1 MRKFFKKL
9 LTTLLV
15 ISILFYI
22 IDSGLLVTTI
32 LPYLENFFQ
41 VEEPNDAV
49 SVSEDSSSMEH
60 FIINNPISQPDS
72 VDEGLIRDTILQLT
86 NRLRTEQNVGTV
98 QQNDTLQSAADIRA
112 QESAESFSH
121 TRPNGTEFHTVLNEG
136 GLEYFYSI
144 TGENLAM
151 ATYHLDDPGMAEF
164 LFEGWVESPGHY
176 ENMIEAGFEELGVG
190 VYYDGEILYLVQIFG
205 SSY

>member
-60 FIINNPISQPDS
+60 FIIDNPISQPDS

-86 NRLRTEQNVGTV
+86 NQLRTEQNVGTV

-121 TRPNGTEFHTVLNEG
+121 TRPNGAEFHTVLNEG

>member
-176 ENMIEAGFEELGVG
+176 ENLIEADFEELGVG

>member
-164 LFEGWVESPGHY
+164 LFEGCVESPGHY
-176 ENMIEAGFEELGVG
+176 ENLIEADFEELGVG

>member
-136 GLEYFYSI
+136 GLEHFYSI

-176 ENMIEAGFEELGVG
+176 ENLIEADFEELGVG